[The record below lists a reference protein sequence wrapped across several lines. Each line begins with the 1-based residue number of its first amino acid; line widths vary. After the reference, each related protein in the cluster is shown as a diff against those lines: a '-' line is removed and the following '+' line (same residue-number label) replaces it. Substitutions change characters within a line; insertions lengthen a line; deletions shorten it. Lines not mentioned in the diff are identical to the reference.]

1 MAQKDLKAILKSRS
15 FLNVATCDLENNP
28 NLAPKL
34 LLRVEKDVI
43 YLGDYVIGRTFRN
56 LKINP
61 RVSLGFMDGE
71 NLIGYQF
78 NGRVEIID
86 SGMVYERMLD
96 ELSKKEI
103 ELSAQRIIEGI
114 DQGKKHSAFE
124 MEISQTV
131 VILKVKVEEV
141 VEISASEQLRRER
154 L

>member
-71 NLIGYQF
+71 NLIGF
-78 NGRVEIID
+78 GAT
-86 SGMVYERMLD
+86 D
-96 ELSKKEI
+96 ELAVAD
-103 ELSAQRIIEGI
+103 LLG
-114 DQGKKHSAFE
+114 
-124 MEISQTV
+124 
-131 VILKVKVEEV
+131 
-141 VEISASEQLRRER
+141 QLED
-154 L
+154 LE